1 MKIRHGLLATSVAAL
16 LAGAGAA
23 QADLMI
29 SEYVEGSG
37 NNKAL
42 EFLNTSDSTVDLSAW
57 EVQIYYNGSSTAG
70 LTINLEGSVSPGGNF
85 VFASSQADPAILT
98 VSDQTSGAGLF
109 NGDDAITLL
118 NGGVVTD
125 SIGQIGFDP
134 GSYWGSGDQRTQD
147 QTLRRREGAPADTNP
162 FDSYDPTLYFDG
174 FPINSFDDLGAANG
188 PTDPDTD
195 PQPDPVDMTCGA
207 SVTAISTI
215 QGNSDISPLNG
226 QTVVV
231 EAVVTGVFNGDGEL
245 GGFFVEA
252 DAAQRDSD
260 PSTSEGLFIFDSQR
274 QVIAGQRVRLAGT
287 ITEFFGL
294 TEMKDLT
301 QMTTCGVAGLP
312 APLRITLPWASA
324 DAPEAFESMRVIA
337 AEPLTVNDN
346 FNLGRFGSLTLGSDR
361 HFIPTNVASPGADAA
376 VVAAM
381 NALDRVTL
389 DDGSNRQNPAIVPYP
404 SPQLSASQTVRAG
417 DRVQDLTGI
426 LSYSFS
432 EWRIH
437 PLQAPSFESANPR
450 TPAPELNGSGSM
462 VVTSFNVLN
471 YFNGD
476 GLGGGF
482 PTARGADDAE
492 ELNRQSGKLVSAI
505 LATNADV
512 VGLME
517 IENDGYSDTSAIAEL
532 TNRLGGNW
540 SYVDPGLTQLGSD
553 AIAVGFVYRNDR
565 VEIVGQAATIA
576 SAPFAD
582 LNRQPLAQTFRPLGT
597 DDGVTIAVNHFKSKS
612 CRSATGADADQDDGQ
627 GCWNPTRTQAATAL
641 TSWLASEP
649 TGVEE
654 NDLLIIGDLNAYA
667 KEDPITAVINA
678 GFTDLIA
685 QYEGEQA
692 YSYVFFGQ
700 AGYLDHALA
709 NDALAGK
716 VVDATVWPINAD
728 EPRAL
733 DYNLEFKTG
742 QQQANYYAADPYRAS
757 DHDPVIVVLDL
768 ASDPTSP
775 GVDFNGDGRVDG
787 RDISRL
793 ILAILFDRADVET
806 YDVNADGRVNF
817 ADVKAVIRSIRKG

>member
-565 VEIVGQAATIA
+565 VETVGQAATIA

-733 DYNLEFKTG
+733 DYNLEFKTR
-742 QQQANYYAADPYRAS
+742 QQQADYYAADPYRAS

>member
-29 SEYVEGSG
+29 SEYLEGSG

-134 GSYWGSGDQRTQD
+134 GSSWGSGDQRTQD

-195 PQPDPVDMTCGA
+195 PQPDPVDMACGA
-207 SVTAISTI
+207 SFTAISTI

-324 DAPEAFESMRVIA
+324 EAPEAFESMRVIA

-361 HFIPTNVASPGADAA
+361 HFIPTNVVSPGADAA
-376 VVAAM
+376 LVAAM
-381 NALDRVTL
+381 NELDRVTL

-492 ELNRQSGKLVSAI
+492 ELNRQSEKLVSAI

-565 VEIVGQAATIA
+565 VETVGQAATIA

-667 KEDPITAVINA
+667 KEDPVTAVINA

-692 YSYVFFGQ
+692 YSFVFFGQ

-733 DYNLEFKTG
+733 DYNLEFKTR
-742 QQQANYYAADPYRAS
+742 QQQADYYAADPYRAS

-793 ILAILFDRADVET
+793 ILAILFGRADVET

-817 ADVKAVIRSIRKG
+817 ADVKAVIRTIRKG